1 MLPDVLTEGDNL
13 EMPPL
18 PDASFLLSQMDDDN
32 SALNR
37 KRRAGS
43 RDINLNEDFGNSQY
57 LQSSILDSRK
67 NFNDDLALVDDLDLD
82 LDLGLDLGDN
92 EPSVEIGLDAP
103 VVSIEDAVDAS
114 ELNFGKDAAGR
125 GRSVSVLDDDDGFRI
140 VDDDGDI
147 NMGEEMTFNLGDDMP
162 LAAPAPIDRARISES
177 PLSDVD
183 PTFVAQIEAEQTT
196 MFDETELAIERR
208 PAQRARKLRT
218 LEADDETTIPNN
230 VIREQQ
236 NDHSKILRPQSFLP
250 RDPLLYAL
258 MEMQRTGGFV
268 SSVLRDERSAGWAP
282 ELRGMLSLDAILSA
296 RDNKRKRDSG
306 VADLEADDNAAKS
319 PRLDLDLGDEET
331 LGAIPPPQDG
341 SPAPADATIHQLED
355 DDAFRVNMDD
365 DEGYVAPVSREGS
378 VANDTFDITRAPLL
392 HPDDQGPVSLGT
404 KHAVHLLRETFGS
417 EAADNAEKRKKAS
430 VVFQD
435 LLPESRTSKA
445 DATKMFF
452 ECLVLAT
459 KDAIKVEQKEGDIGA
474 PIRVRGKRGL
484 WGSWAEREAG
494 GEIAETEAQPMAVL
508 PNAIAV

>member
-57 LQSSILDSRK
+57 LQSSILDNRK
-67 NFNDDLALVDDLDLD
+67 NFNDDLALEDDLDLD
-82 LDLGLDLGDN
+82 LDLGFDIPDI
-92 EPSVEIGLDAP
+92 ERTVEIGLDAP
-103 VVSIEDAVDAS
+103 AIGIEDAIDGS
-114 ELNFGKDAAGR
+114 ELNVFAKDGAAR
-125 GRSVSVLDDDDGFRI
+125 GRSFSVADDDDGFRV

-147 NMGEEMTFNLGDDMP
+147 NMGDEMTFGIGEDMP
-162 LAAPAPIDRARISES
+162 LAPAAPLVRARISES

-183 PTFVAQIEAEQTT
+183 PTFLAQVEAEETT
-196 MFDETELAIERR
+196 IFDETEVAIERR

-218 LEADDETTIPNN
+218 LEADEETTIPNQ
-230 VIREQQ
+230 VIKEQQ

-250 RDPLLYAL
+250 RDPMLYAL

-268 SSVLRDERSAGWAP
+268 SSVMRDERSAGWAP
-282 ELRGMLSLDAILSA
+282 ELRGMLSLDAILSS

-306 VADLEADDNAAKS
+306 VADMDVDENAAKS
-319 PRLDLDLGDEET
+319 PRLDLDLGYEET
-331 LGAIPPPQDG
+331 LGVVALPQDDT
-341 SPAPADATIHQLED
+341 PAPADGTIMQLED
-355 DDAFRVNMDD
+355 DEGFRVNVDD
-365 DEGYVAPVSREGS
+365 DEGFVAPVSREGTP
-378 VANDTFDITRAPLL
+378 ANDTFDVTHAPLL
-392 HPDDQGPVSLGT
+392 HPEEQGPVSLGT

-417 EAADNAEKRKKAS
+417 EAAESTDKRKKAS

-435 LLPESRTSKA
+435 LLPEARTSKA

-452 ECLVLAT
+452 ELLVLAT
-459 KDAIKVEQKEGDIGA
+459 KDAVKVEQKDGEVGG

-494 GEIAETEAQPMAVL
+494 GEIAEDEAVPAMQA
-508 PNAIAV
+508 AIAV